1 MSHETTLVQPEGK
14 STIKTLPSLA
24 RHFHTL
30 RELSFSAPNC
40 DRTSSIVM
48 QTVLSSCPNLVSIS
62 GEVIRGVEIAM
73 GAPWVCLG
81 LQNFYLDVDVA
92 PHTVGGSIEKKG
104 SSGAPNSGAIMN
116 SEPTPQSSS
125 TSTPPPS
132 SSTLS
137 RAEIQKRVLHQL
149 ARLQQLQNLT
159 LMSHHYS
166 PSFSPVSKSH
176 RRGLELDLRHGL
188 DLLGGMTQLCNVY
201 FSTIQNMDLEDAFWV
216 AQHWKNLS
224 SLTNRLHPDPILN
237 QGLWE

>member
-1 MSHETTLVQPEGK
+1 MSHETTLVQPEVHADK
-14 STIKTLPSLA
+14 STIRTLPSLS

-81 LQNFYLDVDVA
+81 LRDFYLDVDVA
-92 PHTVGGSIEKKG
+92 PHTVGGSTEKKG
-104 SSGAPNSGAIMN
+104 SSGAPNSGATN
-116 SEPTPQSSS
+116 SEPTPQPSSI
-125 TSTPPPS
+125 STPPPS

-188 DLLGGMTQLCNVY
+188 DLLGGMIQLCNVY
-201 FSTIQNMDLEDAFWV
+201 FSTIQNMHLEDAFWI
-216 AQHWKNLS
+216 AQHWK
-224 SLTNRLHPDPILN
+224 RL
-237 QGLWE
+237 